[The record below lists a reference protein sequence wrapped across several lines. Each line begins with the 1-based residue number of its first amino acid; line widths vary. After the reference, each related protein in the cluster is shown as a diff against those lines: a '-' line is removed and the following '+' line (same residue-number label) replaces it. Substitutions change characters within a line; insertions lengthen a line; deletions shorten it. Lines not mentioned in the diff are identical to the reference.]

1 MSRIKFA
8 NKNVD
13 KNVSQLSN
21 NVKKRGVRTRIVK
34 GLVRASDIS
43 SGEFV
48 FTTLKKGQEGPSS
61 PTSDESRIYFKD
73 DEGNFFKFTGTKV
86 G

>member
-8 NKNVD
+8 NEGVD
-13 KNVSQLSN
+13 KNASQLSN
-21 NVKKRGVRTRIVK
+21 TIKKRGIKTRIVRGVIK
-34 GLVRASDIS
+34 ASDVS
-43 SGEFV
+43 PGEFV

-73 DEGNFFKFTGTKV
+73 NEGNFFKFTGTKV

>member
-8 NKNVD
+8 SLDVD
-13 KNVSQLSN
+13 KNASQLAS
-21 NVKKRGVRTRIVK
+21 NVKRRGMKTRIANGV
-34 GLVRASDIS
+34 VNASDVKP
-43 SGEFV
+43 GEFV
-48 FTTLKKGQEGPSS
+48 FTTLKKGQEGPST

-73 DEGNFFKFTGTKV
+73 KDGNFFKFTGTKV

>member
-8 NKNVD
+8 KLDVD
-13 KNVSQLSN
+13 KSASQLAN
-21 NVKKRGVRTRIVK
+21 NVKRRGLKTRITNGV
-34 GLVRASDIS
+34 VNASDVKP
-43 SGEFV
+43 GEFV
-48 FTTLKKGQEGPSS
+48 FTSLKKGQEGPSN

-73 DEGNFFKFTGTKV
+73 KDGNFFKFTGTKV